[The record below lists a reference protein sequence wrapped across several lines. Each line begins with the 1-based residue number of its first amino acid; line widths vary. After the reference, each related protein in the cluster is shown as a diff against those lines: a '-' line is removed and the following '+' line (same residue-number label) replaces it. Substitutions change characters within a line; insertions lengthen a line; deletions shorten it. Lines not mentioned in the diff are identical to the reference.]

1 MAQSPKYH
9 AVLANIRWLEHTLNR
24 EDGEETFRKTL
35 GYLKRLAKEYGKATV
50 MVMGEPEAEQEDRWR
65 TVRAARSELCDSGV
79 AIFPD
84 IERATRTL
92 GTYVHYLAG
101 RRRA

>member
-1 MAQSPKYH
+1 M
-9 AVLANIRWLEHTLNR
+9 
-24 EDGEETFRKTL
+24 
-35 GYLKRLAKEYGKATV
+35 

-79 AIFPD
+79 ALYPD

-92 GTYVHYLAG
+92 GRYVRYLAE
-101 RRRA
+101 RRALASDPATPGGMQYGARG